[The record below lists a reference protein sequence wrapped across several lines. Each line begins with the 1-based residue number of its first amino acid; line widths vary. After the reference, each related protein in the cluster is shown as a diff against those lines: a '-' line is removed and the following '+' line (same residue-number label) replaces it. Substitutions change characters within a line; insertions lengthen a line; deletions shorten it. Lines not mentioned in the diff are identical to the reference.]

1 MNESESDSAPGRA
14 TVERISERELV
25 VRRVI
30 QGPARLVFEAWTNP
44 VLFQRWWVPRAAP
57 ITLLACDLDVRPGGR
72 YRLLFGVNG
81 TDQQA
86 EFFGRYLEVVPNSR
100 LVWTNEEGEE
110 GGAVTTVTF
119 AEDGGR
125 TVVVVHDLYPSAE
138 ALEAAI
144 ASGSTEGMPE
154 QLEQLAELFGAEAG
168 EG

>member
-1 MNESESDSAPGRA
+1 MNESESEAAPGRA

>member
-30 QGPARLVFEAWTNP
+30 QGPARLVFEAWTTP
-44 VLFQRWWVPRAAP
+44 ALFQRWWVPRAAP

-86 EFFGRYLEVVPNSR
+86 EFFGRYLEVVPNVR
-100 LVWTNEEGEE
+100 IVWTNEEGEE

-119 AEDGGR
+119 AEHGGR

-168 EG
+168 EA